1 MHVPQLVGA
10 AEPVVRPQSC
20 ARNVCTVAADPASW
34 ATSWALVW
42 RNCAAE
48 ASGTAGADPAT
59 SAFCDKARG
68 LLATLLPAVTGADDA
83 ATLAPVLQQ
92 ASADAQAVEP
102 PEAIATDWEA
112 LKKGL
117 DQFAQAAAAVVP
129 DDTASAAQFLQKKT
143 QLVAQLAG
151 SAATVQAYL
160 GQECGLTTGS
170 AAPTS

>member
-1 MHVPQLVGA
+1 MRRVLTACRAGLCA
-10 AEPVVRPQSC
+10 A
-20 ARNVCTVAADPASW
+20 AAAALLAGCGGGSDDDSSS
-34 ATSWALVW
+34 ATSTSSSS
-42 RNCAAE
+42 AE

-129 DDTASAAQFLQKKT
+129 DDTASAAQFLQTKA

-151 SAATVQAYL
+151 SAATVQTFLA
-160 GQECGLTTGS
+160 QDCGLTTGS